1 MISKRPSIAT
11 LVTILL
17 AGSAA
22 CRADAPADRPAE
34 SAAMETAVATVDGAC
49 GDAYGAEVCTWAEVT
64 DGRVSSFGVT
74 VPMTS
79 VENAPP
85 DAEMMWPPFVTALVP
100 LPEPVREQVGAHSL
114 KLYWEAHGHPPGP
127 YLVPHFDFHFYTISA
142 EETDAID
149 CSDETKPAE
158 VPAGYALPDVD
169 IPGIGYLTGLCVP
182 EMGMH
187 ALLQEELESEELFS
201 GTMVIGYY
209 ASRPIFFEPMITR
222 ELLMERQTFS
232 LAMPSVPGTP
242 AGVTIP
248 GRFEAQF
255 DEALDAYRFVF
266 SDLGA

>member
-1 MISKRPSIAT
+1 
-11 LVTILL
+11 
-17 AGSAA
+17 
-22 CRADAPADRPAE
+22 
-34 SAAMETAVATVDGAC
+34 
-49 GDAYGAEVCTWAEVT
+49 
-64 DGRVSSFGVT
+64 
-74 VPMTS
+74 
-79 VENAPP
+79 
-85 DAEMMWPPFVTALVP
+85 
-100 LPEPVREQVGAHSL
+100 
-114 KLYWEAHGHPPGP
+114 
-127 YLVPHFDFHFYTISA
+127 
-142 EETDAID
+142 
-149 CSDETKPAE
+149 
-158 VPAGYALPDVD
+158 
-169 IPGIGYLTGLCVP
+169 
-182 EMGMH
+182 MGMH